1 MWKRDIYDMVQMSQ
15 IITANVAALVL
26 LIIVK
31 LHMWDQHK
39 AGRLLDIKLL
49 AGMMNLTMLECIF
62 DTLVFWID
70 GKNFLGAR
78 EINYA
83 GNIIYYILKVAIVY
97 FWPLFIEYKITSSY
111 KKVKKIATIFAIPL
125 LACSLLV
132 ITTPFSGI
140 IFTIN
145 EHNIYTRTE
154 NYFII
159 PNLMIVLY
167 VVFGAVKVYMNRKK
181 EEKYL
186 LIPAIF
192 FIVPVLLGIIV
203 QVFSYGISLTFI
215 GIAIG
220 LTGVY
225 LSTQN
230 ESAYKDPLC
239 GVYNRRYYMDYV
251 RSFCNSRKKDD
262 FLVGILIDMDNFKQ
276 INDKYGHDVGDK
288 ALQLF
293 GSVLRKQIDDIGF
306 AVRYGGDE
314 FILITK
320 QSEAA
325 TDAVVANIVKEIDRI
340 NATGKNEFHLSFSY
354 GMANL
359 NSDSN
364 MDEFL
369 STMDAR
375 MYEMKRNR
383 KIQNEET

>member
-1 MWKRDIYDMVQMSQ
+1 MVQMSQ

-31 LHMWDQHK
+31 LHMWDQYK

-49 AGMMNLTMLECIF
+49 STMMHLTILECIF
-62 DTLVFWID
+62 DTLVFWVD

-97 FWPLFIEYKITSSY
+97 FWPLFIEYKINSSY
-111 KKVKKIATIFAIPL
+111 KKVKKLATIFAIPL
-125 LACSLLV
+125 VACSLLV
-132 ITTPFSGI
+132 LTTPFSGI

-145 EHNIYTRTE
+145 EDNIYTRTE

-159 PNLMIVLY
+159 PNLMIILY
-167 VVFGAVKVYMNRKK
+167 VVFGAVKVYLNRKK

-192 FIVPVLLGIIV
+192 FIVPVLLGIVV

-239 GVYNRRYYMDYV
+239 GVYNRRYYIDYV

-276 INDKYGHDVGDK
+276 INDKYGHCAGDK

-293 GSVLRKQIDDIGF
+293 GSVLREQIDDIGF

-314 FILITK
+314 FILISK

-325 TDAVVANIVKEIDRI
+325 VDAVIADIVKEIDEI
-340 NATGKNEFHLSFSY
+340 NATGKNEFQLSFSY
-354 GMANL
+354 GMAKLNL
-359 NSDSN
+359 DSN
-364 MDEFL
+364 MNEFL
-369 STMDAR
+369 RIMDAR

>member
-1 MWKRDIYDMVQMSQ
+1 MVQMSQ

-31 LHMWDQHK
+31 LHMWDQYK

-49 AGMMNLTMLECIF
+49 STMMHLTILECIF

-97 FWPLFIEYKITSSY
+97 FWPLFIEYKINSSY
-111 KKVKKIATIFAIPL
+111 KKVKKLATIFAIPL

-132 ITTPFSGI
+132 LTTPFSGI

-145 EHNIYTRTE
+145 EDNIYTRTE

-159 PNLMIVLY
+159 PNLMIILY
-167 VVFGAVKVYMNRKK
+167 VVFGAVKVYLNRKK

-192 FIVPVLLGIIV
+192 FIVPVLLGIVV

-239 GVYNRRYYMDYV
+239 GVYNRRYYIDYV

-276 INDKYGHDVGDK
+276 INDKYGHYAGDK

-293 GSVLRKQIDDIGF
+293 GSVLRKQIGDIGF
-306 AVRYGGDE
+306 VVRYGGDE
-314 FILITK
+314 FILISK

-325 TDAVVANIVKEIDRI
+325 VDAVVANIVKEIDEI
-340 NATGKNEFHLSFSY
+340 NATGKNEFQLSFSY
-354 GMANL
+354 GMAKLNL
-359 NSDSN
+359 DSN
-364 MDEFL
+364 MNEFL
-369 STMDAR
+369 RTMDAR

>member
-1 MWKRDIYDMVQMSQ
+1 MVQMSQ

-31 LHMWDQHK
+31 LHMWDQYK

-49 AGMMNLTMLECIF
+49 SAMMHLTILECIF
-62 DTLVFWID
+62 DTLVFWVD

-97 FWPLFIEYKITSSY
+97 FWPLFIEYKINSSY
-111 KKVKKIATIFAIPL
+111 KKVKKLATIFAIPL

-132 ITTPFSGI
+132 LTTPFSGI

-145 EHNIYTRTE
+145 EDNIYTRTE

-159 PNLMIVLY
+159 PNLMIILY
-167 VVFGAVKVYMNRKK
+167 VVFGAVKVYLNRKK

-192 FIVPVLLGIIV
+192 FIVPVLLGIVV

-239 GVYNRRYYMDYV
+239 GVYNRRYYIDYV

-276 INDKYGHDVGDK
+276 INDKYGHCAGDK

-293 GSVLRKQIDDIGF
+293 GSVLREQIDDIGF

-314 FILITK
+314 FILISK

-325 TDAVVANIVKEIDRI
+325 VDAVIADIVKEIDEI
-340 NATGKNEFHLSFSY
+340 NATGKNEFQLSFSY
-354 GMANL
+354 GMAKLNL
-359 NSDSN
+359 DSN
-364 MDEFL
+364 MNEFL
-369 STMDAR
+369 RTMDAR

>member
-1 MWKRDIYDMVQMSQ
+1 MDRW
-15 IITANVAALVL
+15 A
-26 LIIVK
+26 K
-31 LHMWDQHK
+31 L
-39 AGRLLDIKLL
+39 
-49 AGMMNLTMLECIF
+49 
-62 DTLVFWID
+62 
-70 GKNFLGAR
+70 LGAR
-78 EINYA
+78 AINYA
-83 GNIIYYILKVAIVY
+83 GNIIYYILKVGIVY
-97 FWPLFIEYKITSSY
+97 FWPLFIEYKISSSY
-111 KKVKKIATIFAIPL
+111 KKVKKLATIFAIPL

-132 ITTPFSGI
+132 LTTPLHGI
-140 IFTIN
+140 IFTVN
-145 EHNIYTRTE
+145 ENNIYTRTE

-167 VVFGAVKVYMNRKK
+167 VLFGVVKVYMNRKK

-186 LIPAIF
+186 VIPAIF

-239 GVYNRRYYMDYV
+239 GVYNRKYYIDYV
-251 RSFCNSRKKDD
+251 RSFCNSRKKDE

-276 INDKYGHDVGDK
+276 INDKYGHYAGDK

-293 GSVLRKQIDDIGF
+293 GSVLRKQIGDIGF
-306 AVRYGGDE
+306 VVRYGGDE
-314 FILITK
+314 FILISK

-325 TDAVVANIVKEIDRI
+325 VDAVVANIVKEIEEI
-340 NATGKNEFHLSFSY
+340 NATGKNEFQLFFSY
-354 GMANL
+354 GMATL

-364 MDEFL
+364 MNEFL
-369 STMDAR
+369 RTMDAH

-383 KIQNEET
+383 RLQNEET

>member
-1 MWKRDIYDMVQMSQ
+1 MVQMSQ

-26 LIIVK
+26 LLIVK
-31 LHMWDQHK
+31 SHMWDQHK

-70 GKNFLGAR
+70 GQNFLGAR
-78 EINYA
+78 AINYA
-83 GNIIYYILKVAIVY
+83 GNIIYYIFKVGIVY
-97 FWPLFIEYKITSSY
+97 FWPLFIEYKISSSY
-111 KKVKKIATIFAIPL
+111 KKVKKLATIFAIPL

-132 ITTPFSGI
+132 LTTPLHGI
-140 IFTIN
+140 IFTVN
-145 EHNIYTRTE
+145 ENNIYTRTE

-167 VVFGAVKVYMNRKK
+167 VLFGAVKVYMNRKK

-186 LIPAIF
+186 VIPAIF

-239 GVYNRRYYMDYV
+239 GVYNRKYYIDYV

-276 INDKYGHDVGDK
+276 INDKYGHCAGDK

-293 GSVLRKQIDDIGF
+293 GSVLREQIDDIGF

-314 FILITK
+314 FILISK
-320 QSEAA
+320 QSEAVVN
-325 TDAVVANIVKEIDRI
+325 TVVANIVKEIEEI
-340 NATGKNEFHLSFSY
+340 NATGKNEFQLFFSY
-354 GMANL
+354 GMATL
-359 NSDSN
+359 NSESN
-364 MDEFL
+364 MNEFL
-369 STMDAR
+369 KTMDAH

-383 KIQNEET
+383 RLQNEET

>member
-1 MWKRDIYDMVQMSQ
+1 MVQMSQ
-15 IITANVAALVL
+15 VITANVAALVL

-31 LHMWDQHK
+31 LHMWNQYK

-49 AGMMNLTMLECIF
+49 SKMMNLTMLECIF

-70 GKNFLGAR
+70 GHNFLGAR
-78 EINYA
+78 VINYA
-83 GNIIYYILKVAIVY
+83 GNIIYYILKVAIAY
-97 FWPLFIEYKITSSY
+97 FWPLFIEYKITSSFE
-111 KKVKKIATIFAIPL
+111 KVKKLATILAIPL
-125 LACSLLV
+125 IACSLLV
-132 ITTPFSGI
+132 LTAPLNGI
-140 IFTIN
+140 IFSIN
-145 EHNIYTRTE
+145 EDNVYTRTGI
-154 NYFII
+154 YFII
-159 PNLMIVLY
+159 PNLLIFIY
-167 VVFGAVKVYMNRKK
+167 VILGTIKVYINREKK
-181 EEKYL
+181 DKYL

-192 FIVPVLLGIIV
+192 FIVPVSLAIIA
-203 QVFSYGISLTFI
+203 QVFNYGISLTFI

-230 ESAYKDPLC
+230 ESAYMDQLC
-239 GVYNRRYYMDYV
+239 GVYNRRYYNDYI

-276 INDKYGHDVGDK
+276 INDKYGHYAGDK

-293 GSVLRKQIDDIGF
+293 GSVLRKQITDIGF

-320 QSEAA
+320 QSEATA
-325 TDAVVANIVKEIDRI
+325 DAVVANIVKEIDEI

-354 GMANL
+354 GIANM

-369 STMDAR
+369 RTMDAR

-383 KIQNEET
+383 KIQNEEI

>member
-1 MWKRDIYDMVQMSQ
+1 MVQMSQ

-31 LHMWDQHK
+31 LHMWDQYR

-49 AGMMNLTMLECIF
+49 AAMMNLTMLECIF

-70 GKNFLGAR
+70 GQNFLGAR
-78 EINYA
+78 AINYA
-83 GNIIYYILKVAIVY
+83 GNIIYYILKVGIVY
-97 FWPLFIEYKITSSY
+97 FWPLFIEYKISSSY
-111 KKVKKIATIFAIPL
+111 KKVKKLATIFAIPL

-132 ITTPFSGI
+132 LTTPLHGI

-145 EHNIYTRTE
+145 EDNIYTR

-167 VVFGAVKVYMNRKK
+167 VLFGAVKVYMNRKK

-186 LIPAIF
+186 VIPAIF

-239 GVYNRRYYMDYV
+239 GVYNRRYYIDYV

-276 INDKYGHDVGDK
+276 INDKYGHYAGDK

-293 GSVLRKQIDDIGF
+293 GSVLRKQINDIGF
-306 AVRYGGDE
+306 AARYGGDE

-325 TDAVVANIVKEIDRI
+325 VDAVIASISKEIDKI

-354 GMANL
+354 GIANL

-369 STMDAR
+369 ETMDSR
-375 MYEMKRNR
+375 MYEMKKCN
-383 KIQNEET
+383 KK

>member
-1 MWKRDIYDMVQMSQ
+1 MVQMSQ

-26 LIIVK
+26 LLIVK
-31 LHMWDQHK
+31 SHMWDQHK

-49 AGMMNLTMLECIF
+49 AAMMNMTMLECIF

-70 GKNFLGAR
+70 GQNFLGAR
-78 EINYA
+78 AINYA
-83 GNIIYYILKVAIVY
+83 GNIIYYILKVGIVY
-97 FWPLFIEYKITSSY
+97 FWPLFIEYKISSSY
-111 KKVKKIATIFAIPL
+111 KKVKKLATIFAIPL

-132 ITTPFSGI
+132 LTTPLHGI
-140 IFTIN
+140 IFTVN
-145 EHNIYTRTE
+145 ENNIYTRTE

-167 VVFGAVKVYMNRKK
+167 VLFGAVKVYMNRKK

-186 LIPAIF
+186 VIPAIF

-239 GVYNRRYYMDYV
+239 GVYNRKYYIDYV

-276 INDKYGHDVGDK
+276 INDKYGHYAGDE

-293 GSVLRKQIDDIGF
+293 GSVLRKQIGDIGF

-314 FILITK
+314 FILVSK
-320 QSEAA
+320 QSEAVVN
-325 TDAVVANIVKEIDRI
+325 TVVANIVKEIEEI
-340 NATGKNEFHLSFSY
+340 NATGKNEFQLSFSY
-354 GMANL
+354 GMATL
-359 NSDSN
+359 NSESN
-364 MDEFL
+364 MNEFFKM
-369 STMDAR
+369 MDAH

-383 KIQNEET
+383 RLQNEET

>member
-1 MWKRDIYDMVQMSQ
+1 MVQMSQ

-26 LIIVK
+26 LLIVK
-31 LHMWDQHK
+31 SHMWDQYK

-49 AGMMNLTMLECIF
+49 SIMMHLTILECIF

-70 GKNFLGAR
+70 GQNFLGAR
-78 EINYA
+78 AVNYA
-83 GNIIYYILKVAIVY
+83 GNIIYYILKVGIVY
-97 FWPLFIEYKITSSY
+97 FWPLFIEYKISSSY
-111 KKVKKIATIFAIPL
+111 KKVKKLATIFAIPL

-132 ITTPFSGI
+132 LTTPLHGI

-145 EHNIYTRTE
+145 EDNIYTRTE

-167 VVFGAVKVYMNRKK
+167 VLFGAVKVYMNRKK

-186 LIPAIF
+186 VIPAIF

-239 GVYNRRYYMDYV
+239 GIYNRRYYIDYV

>member
-1 MWKRDIYDMVQMSQ
+1 MVQMSQ

-31 LHMWDQHK
+31 LHMWDQYK

-49 AGMMNLTMLECIF
+49 STMMHLTILECIF

-97 FWPLFIEYKITSSY
+97 FWPLFIEYKINSSY
-111 KKVKKIATIFAIPL
+111 KKVKKLATIFAIPL

-132 ITTPFSGI
+132 LTTPFSGI

-145 EHNIYTRTE
+145 EDNIYTRTE

-159 PNLMIVLY
+159 PNLLIILY
-167 VVFGAVKVYMNRKK
+167 VVFGAVKVYLNRKK

-239 GVYNRRYYMDYV
+239 GVYNRRYYIDYV

-276 INDKYGHDVGDK
+276 INDKYGHYAGDK

-293 GSVLRKQIDDIGF
+293 GSVLREQIDDIGF

-314 FILITK
+314 FILISK

-325 TDAVVANIVKEIDRI
+325 VDAVIADIVKEIDEI
-340 NATGKNEFHLSFSY
+340 NATGKNEFQLSFSY
-354 GMANL
+354 GMAKLNL
-359 NSDSN
+359 DSN
-364 MDEFL
+364 MNEFL
-369 STMDAR
+369 RTMDAR

>member
-1 MWKRDIYDMVQMSQ
+1 MVQMSQ

-26 LIIVK
+26 LLIVK
-31 LHMWDQHK
+31 LHMWDQYK

-49 AGMMNLTMLECIF
+49 STMMHLTILECIF

-97 FWPLFIEYKITSSY
+97 FWPLFIEYKITSSH
-111 KKVKKIATIFAIPL
+111 KKVKKLATIFAIPL

-132 ITTPFSGI
+132 LTTPFSGI

-145 EHNIYTRTE
+145 EDNIYTRTE

-159 PNLMIVLY
+159 PNLMIILY
-167 VVFGAVKVYMNRKK
+167 VVFGAVKVYLNRKK

-192 FIVPVLLGIIV
+192 FIVPVLLGIVV
-203 QVFSYGISLTFI
+203 QVFSYGMSLTFI

-230 ESAYKDPLC
+230 ESAYKDSLC
-239 GVYNRRYYMDYV
+239 GVYNRRYYNDYV

-262 FLVGILIDMDNFKQ
+262 FLVGVLIDMDNFKQ
-276 INDKYGHDVGDK
+276 INDKYGHYAGDK

-293 GSVLRKQIDDIGF
+293 GSVLRKQIDNIGF

-325 TDAVVANIVKEIDRI
+325 IDAVIADIVKEIDEI

-354 GMANL
+354 GIAKLNL
-359 NSDSN
+359 DSN

-383 KIQNEET
+383 KIQNVET

>member
-1 MWKRDIYDMVQMSQ
+1 MVQMSQ

-26 LIIVK
+26 LLIVK
-31 LHMWDQHK
+31 LHMWDQYK

-49 AGMMNLTMLECIF
+49 SIMMHLTILECIF

-70 GKNFLGAR
+70 GKDFFGAR

-97 FWPLFIEYKITSSY
+97 FWPLFIEYKITSSFA
-111 KKVKKIATIFAIPL
+111 KVKKLATIFAIPL

-132 ITTPFSGI
+132 LTTPFSGI

-145 EHNIYTRTE
+145 EDNIYTRTE

-159 PNLMIVLY
+159 PNLMIILY
-167 VVFGAVKVYMNRKK
+167 VVFGAVKVYLNRKE

-192 FIVPVLLGIIV
+192 FIVPVLLGIVV

-239 GVYNRRYYMDYV
+239 GVYNRRYYIDYV

-276 INDKYGHDVGDK
+276 INDKYGHYAGDK

-293 GSVLRKQIDDIGF
+293 GSVLRKQIGDIGF
-306 AVRYGGDE
+306 AARYGGDE
-314 FILITK
+314 FIIVSK
-320 QSEAA
+320 QSEAVVD
-325 TDAVVANIVKEIDRI
+325 TVVANIVKEIDEI
-340 NATGKNEFHLSFSY
+340 NATGKNEFQLSFSY
-354 GMANL
+354 GMAKL

-364 MDEFL
+364 MNEFL
-369 STMDAR
+369 RTMDAH

-383 KIQNEET
+383 RLQNEET

>member
-1 MWKRDIYDMVQMSQ
+1 MVQMSQ

-49 AGMMNLTMLECIF
+49 SGMMNLTMLECIF

-70 GKNFLGAR
+70 GQNFLGAR

-111 KKVKKIATIFAIPL
+111 KKVKKLATIFAIPL
-125 LACSLLV
+125 IACSLLV
-132 ITTPFSGI
+132 LTTPFSGI

-167 VVFGAVKVYMNRKK
+167 VVFGAVEVYMNRKK

-239 GVYNRRYYMDYV
+239 GVYNRRYYIDYV

-276 INDKYGHDVGDK
+276 INDKYGHYAGDK

-293 GSVLRKQIDDIGF
+293 GSVLREQIDDIGF

-320 QSEAA
+320 QSEVVI
-325 TDAVVANIVKEIDRI
+325 DAVIANIVKEIDEI
-340 NATGKNEFHLSFSY
+340 NATGKNEFQLSFSY
-354 GMANL
+354 GMAKL

-364 MDEFL
+364 MNEFL
-369 STMDAR
+369 SSMDAR

>member
-1 MWKRDIYDMVQMSQ
+1 MVQMSQ

-26 LIIVK
+26 LLIVK
-31 LHMWDQHK
+31 SHMWDQHK

-49 AGMMNLTMLECIF
+49 AAMMNLTILECIF

-70 GKNFLGAR
+70 GQNFLGAR
-78 EINYA
+78 AINYA
-83 GNIIYYILKVAIVY
+83 GNIIYYILKVGIVY
-97 FWPLFIEYKITSSY
+97 FWPLFIEYKISSSY
-111 KKVKKIATIFAIPL
+111 KKVKKLATIFAIPL

-132 ITTPFSGI
+132 LTTPLHGI
-140 IFTIN
+140 IFTVN
-145 EHNIYTRTE
+145 ENNIYTRTE

-167 VVFGAVKVYMNRKK
+167 VLFGAVKVYMNRKK

-186 LIPAIF
+186 VIPAIF

-239 GVYNRRYYMDYV
+239 GVYNRKYYIDYV

-276 INDKYGHDVGDK
+276 INDKYGHYAGDK

-293 GSVLRKQIDDIGF
+293 GSVLRKQIGDIGF

-314 FILITK
+314 FILVSK
-320 QSEAA
+320 QSEAVVN
-325 TDAVVANIVKEIDRI
+325 TVVANIVKEIEEI
-340 NATGKNEFHLSFSY
+340 NATGKNEFQLFFSY
-354 GMANL
+354 GMATL
-359 NSDSN
+359 NSESN
-364 MDEFL
+364 MNEFL
-369 STMDAR
+369 KTMDAH

-383 KIQNEET
+383 RLQNEET

>member
-1 MWKRDIYDMVQMSQ
+1 MVQMSQ
-15 IITANVAALVL
+15 VITANVAALVL

-31 LHMWDQHK
+31 LHMWNQYK

-49 AGMMNLTMLECIF
+49 SKMMNLTMLECIF

-70 GKNFLGAR
+70 GQNFLGAR
-78 EINYA
+78 AINYA
-83 GNIIYYILKVAIVY
+83 GNIIYYILKVGIVY
-97 FWPLFIEYKITSSY
+97 FWPLFIEYKISSSY
-111 KKVKKIATIFAIPL
+111 KKVKKLATIFAIPL

-132 ITTPFSGI
+132 LTTPLHGI
-140 IFTIN
+140 IFTVN
-145 EHNIYTRTE
+145 ENNIYTRTE

-167 VVFGAVKVYMNRKK
+167 VLFGAVKVYMNRKK

-186 LIPAIF
+186 VIPAIF

-239 GVYNRRYYMDYV
+239 GVYNRKYYIDYV

-276 INDKYGHDVGDK
+276 INDKYGHYAGDK

-293 GSVLRKQIDDIGF
+293 GSVLRKQIGDIGF

-314 FILITK
+314 FILVSK
-320 QSEAA
+320 QSEAVVN
-325 TDAVVANIVKEIDRI
+325 TVVANIVKEIEEI
-340 NATGKNEFHLSFSY
+340 NATGKNEFQLSFSY
-354 GMANL
+354 GMATL
-359 NSDSN
+359 NSESN
-364 MDEFL
+364 MNEFL
-369 STMDAR
+369 KTMDAH

-383 KIQNEET
+383 RLQNEET

>member
-1 MWKRDIYDMVQMSQ
+1 MVQMSQ

-26 LIIVK
+26 LLIVK
-31 LHMWDQHK
+31 SHMWDQYK
-39 AGRLLDIKLL
+39 VGRLLDIKLL
-49 AGMMNLTMLECIF
+49 SIMMHLTILECIF

-70 GKNFLGAR
+70 GKNFFGAR
-78 EINYA
+78 AINYA

-111 KKVKKIATIFAIPL
+111 KKVKKLATIFAIPL

-132 ITTPFSGI
+132 LTAPLNGI
-140 IFTIN
+140 IFSIN
-145 EHNIYTRTE
+145 EDNIYTRTE

-159 PNLMIVLY
+159 PNLMIFLY
-167 VVFGAVKVYMNRKK
+167 VMFGAIKVYINRKK
-181 EEKYL
+181 DDKYL
-186 LIPAIF
+186 LIPAVF

-230 ESAYKDPLC
+230 ESAFKDQLC
-239 GVYNRRYYMDYV
+239 GVYNRRYYNDYV

-262 FLVGILIDMDNFKQ
+262 YLVGIMIDMDNFKQ
-276 INDKYGHDVGDK
+276 INDKYGHYAGDK

-293 GSVLRKQIDDIGF
+293 GSVLRKQIDDVGF
-306 AVRYGGDE
+306 VARYGGDE
-314 FILITK
+314 FILISK
-320 QSEAA
+320 KVEVSV
-325 TDAVVANIVKEIDRI
+325 DALIANIIKEIDEI
-340 NATGKNEFHLSFSY
+340 NATGENEFQLSFSY
-354 GMANL
+354 GIANM

-369 STMDAR
+369 RTMDAR

-383 KIQNEET
+383 KIQNEEK

>member
-1 MWKRDIYDMVQMSQ
+1 MVQMSQ
-15 IITANVAALVL
+15 IITANVAAFVL

-49 AGMMNLTMLECIF
+49 AGMMNLTILECIF

-70 GKNFLGAR
+70 GQNFSGAR
-78 EINYA
+78 AINYA
-83 GNIIYYILKVAIVY
+83 GNIIYYILKVAIAY
-97 FWPLFIEYKITSSY
+97 FWPLFIEFKITSSFE
-111 KKVKKIATIFAIPL
+111 KVKKLAGILAMPMI
-125 LACSLLV
+125 ACSLLV
-132 ITTPFSGI
+132 LTAPLNGI
-140 IFTIN
+140 IFSIN
-145 EHNIYTRTE
+145 EDNVYTRSGI
-154 NYFII
+154 YFMI
-159 PNLMIVLY
+159 PNLLIFLY
-167 VVFGAVKVYMNRKK
+167 VILGTTKVYINREKK
-181 EEKYL
+181 DKYL

-192 FIVPVLLGIIV
+192 FIVPISLAIIG
-203 QVFSYGISLTFI
+203 QVFHYGISLTFI
-215 GIAIG
+215 GTAIG

-230 ESAYKDPLC
+230 ESAYIDQLC
-239 GVYNRRYYMDYV
+239 GVYNRKYYIDYV

-276 INDKYGHDVGDK
+276 INDKYGHYSGDM

-293 GSVLRKQIDDIGF
+293 GSILRKNIADIGF

-314 FILITK
+314 FILISK

-325 TDAVVANIVKEIDRI
+325 VDAVIVNIVKEIDEI
-340 NATGKNEFHLSFSY
+340 NATGENEFHLSFSY
-354 GMANL
+354 GMATL

-364 MDEFL
+364 MNEFL
-369 STMDAR
+369 RTMDAR

-383 KIQNEET
+383 NTPNEEK

>member
-1 MWKRDIYDMVQMSQ
+1 MVQMSQ

-26 LIIVK
+26 LLIVK
-31 LHMWDQHK
+31 SHMWDQHK

-49 AGMMNLTMLECIF
+49 VAMMNLTMLECIF

-70 GKNFLGAR
+70 GQNFLGAR
-78 EINYA
+78 AINYA
-83 GNIIYYILKVAIVY
+83 GNIIYYILKVGIVY
-97 FWPLFIEYKITSSY
+97 FWPLFIEYKISSSY
-111 KKVKKIATIFAIPL
+111 KKVKKLATIFAIPL

-132 ITTPFSGI
+132 LTTPLHGI
-140 IFTIN
+140 IFTVN
-145 EHNIYTRTE
+145 ENNIYTRTE

-167 VVFGAVKVYMNRKK
+167 VLFGAVKVYMNRKK

-186 LIPAIF
+186 VIPAIF

-239 GVYNRRYYMDYV
+239 GVYNRKYYIDYV

-276 INDKYGHDVGDK
+276 INDKYGHYAGDK

-293 GSVLRKQIDDIGF
+293 GSVLRKQIGDSGF

-314 FILITK
+314 FILVSK
-320 QSEAA
+320 QSEAVVN
-325 TDAVVANIVKEIDRI
+325 TVVANIVKEIEEI
-340 NATGKNEFHLSFSY
+340 NATGKNEFQLFFSY
-354 GMANL
+354 GMATL

-364 MDEFL
+364 MNEFL
-369 STMDAR
+369 RTMDAH

-383 KIQNEET
+383 RLQNEET

>member
-1 MWKRDIYDMVQMSQ
+1 MVQMSQ

-26 LIIVK
+26 LLIVK
-31 LHMWDQHK
+31 LHMWDQYK

-49 AGMMNLTMLECIF
+49 SAMMHLTILECIF

-97 FWPLFIEYKITSSY
+97 FWPLFIEYKINSSY
-111 KKVKKIATIFAIPL
+111 KKVKKLATIFAIPL

-132 ITTPFSGI
+132 LTTPFSGI

-145 EHNIYTRTE
+145 EDNIYTRTE

-159 PNLMIVLY
+159 PNLMIILY
-167 VVFGAVKVYMNRKK
+167 VVFGAVKVYLNRKK

-192 FIVPVLLGIIV
+192 FIVPVLLGIVV

-230 ESAYKDPLC
+230 ESAYKDSLC
-239 GVYNRRYYMDYV
+239 GVYNRRYYNDYV

-262 FLVGILIDMDNFKQ
+262 FLVGVLIDMDNFKQ
-276 INDKYGHDVGDK
+276 INDKYGHYAGDK

-293 GSVLRKQIDDIGF
+293 GSVLCKQIDNIGF

-325 TDAVVANIVKEIDRI
+325 IDAVIANTVKEIDEI
-340 NATGKNEFHLSFSY
+340 NATGKNAFHLSFSY
-354 GMANL
+354 GMAKL